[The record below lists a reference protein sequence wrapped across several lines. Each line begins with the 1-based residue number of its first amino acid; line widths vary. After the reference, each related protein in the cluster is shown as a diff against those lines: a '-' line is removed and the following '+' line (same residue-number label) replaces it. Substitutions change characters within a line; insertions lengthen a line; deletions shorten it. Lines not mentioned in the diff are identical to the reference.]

1 MKKKLAL
8 VAAVGVLLSG
18 CGGKTE
24 ESAAPATTTAASTA
38 AATTTAAKTTETV
51 TLAETLTEGIPAP
64 EEPQGIAVVG
74 PGETCGTVSS
84 TLFPGLDGREVTIES
99 GAVDCVEAYEIMM
112 TYVNTEAG
120 PDNGNTNAQEF
131 GDWACM
137 APTAASSEQ
146 LQQAA
151 VCTKPSGERIYLP
164 K

>member
-1 MKKKLAL
+1 MNKKLAL
-8 VAAVGVLLSG
+8 VAAVGLLLVG

-24 ESAAPATTTAASTA
+24 DTAAPTTTT

-51 TLAETLTEGIPAP
+51 TSVETLTEEIPTSEAP
-64 EEPQGIAVVG
+64 AGIAVVG
-74 PGETCGTVSS
+74 PGETCGAVSS
-84 TLFPGLDGREVTIES
+84 MLFPGLDGREVTIES

-112 TYVNTEAG
+112 TYVNTEVG
-120 PDNGNTNAQEF
+120 PDTGNTNVQQF

-137 APTAASSEQ
+137 APTAGRSEE

>member
-8 VAAVGVLLSG
+8 VAAVGVLLVG

-24 ESAAPATTTAASTA
+24 ETPAPTTTA
-38 AATTTAAKTTETV
+38 AATTTATKTTETV
-51 TLAETLTEGIPAP
+51 TSVETLTEDIPAP

-112 TYVNTEAG
+112 TYVNTEVG
-120 PDNGNTNAQEF
+120 PDTGNTNMQQF
-131 GDWACM
+131 GDWTCM
-137 APTAASSEQ
+137 APTAGRSEQ
-146 LQQAA
+146 IQQVA